1 MNRLSKYF
9 DDKDFKNISNNSI
22 PDLDEDESEDR
33 PQIIIFQKILDAIR
47 AFFFFVEGIR
57 IYAFIDGKEFSFE
70 FAEDEG
76 VSQVFDKMARA
87 NMPPQCSRVIL
98 EEPTEE

>member
-9 DDKDFKNISNNSI
+9 DDKDFKNISNNPI
-22 PDLDEDESEDR
+22 PDPDEDESEDR
-33 PQIIIFQKILDAIR
+33 PKIIIFQKILDAIR
-47 AFFFFVEGIR
+47 AFFFFVGGIR

-70 FAEDEG
+70 FAEDKG
-76 VSQVFDKMARA
+76 VSQVFDKMAKA